1 MLSVFRLAHRRV
13 ADGLDQTQEFAVRRT
28 VVPFAAP
35 LFRPVESGGT
45 AQLLSVRASAARRP
59 SHWPPTW
66 AIQETAFESGA
77 GVTW

>member
-1 MLSVFRLAHRRV
+1 MWSVFRFAHRRV
-13 ADGLDQTQEFAVRRT
+13 ADGLDQSQEFALHRT

-35 LFRPVESGGT
+35 LFRPVESGGI

-59 SHWPPTW
+59 SHWPPTS
-66 AIQETAFESGA
+66 AIHDTAAESGA